1 MWSCASRSVLRWGGG
16 LGRVLTGVL
25 VVVAVTA
32 VRPVLADSESRGN
45 DARDSASTEI
55 IVVGAFSAAEIGASL
70 PSGWEPLVFKKI
82 PRATQYD
89 VIEEGATRVL
99 RARSQNSASGLV
111 RKLAVDVKRY
121 PILHWRWKVDRVIA
135 KGDLR
140 TKEGDDYPAR
150 IYVTFAY
157 DPAAVDFTT
166 RMKYRV
172 GRLLFGELPVSAL
185 NYIWDTTAPLG
196 TVADSSYT
204 DLSKMIVVE
213 SGPERTGEWVEETRN
228 IYEDFL
234 SAFGREPSPVNG
246 IAVMTDTDNTGETAT
261 AYYGD
266 IFMTVAP

>member
-1 MWSCASRSVLRWGGG
+1 VLVG
-16 LGRVLTGVL
+16 LL
-25 VVVAVTA
+25 VVVALAGVQ
-32 VRPVLADSESRGN
+32 PVSSALPSGGN
-45 DARDSASTEI
+45 DDRDSALTEI
-55 IVVGAFSAAEIGASL
+55 IVVGAFSAAEVGASP

-82 PRATQYD
+82 PRRTQYD
-89 VIEEGATRVL
+89 VIEEEGVRVL
-99 RARSQNSASGLV
+99 RARSHKGASGLV
-111 RKLAVDVKRY
+111 KKLAVDVKRY
-121 PILHWRWKVDRVIA
+121 PILRWRWKVERVIA

-150 IYVTFAY
+150 LYVTFAY

-172 GRLLFGELPVSAL
+172 GRLLFGELPVAAL
-185 NYIWDTTAPLG
+185 NYIWDATAPRG
-196 TVADSSYT
+196 TVVDSSYT

-213 SGPERTGEWVEETRN
+213 SGPERTGTWVEETRN

-246 IAVMTDTDNTGETAT
+246 IAVMTDTDNTGETTT

-266 IFMTVAP
+266 IFMTAAP